1 MLRAPDEGDTSVVN
15 YVIGSNVA
23 DLTITL
29 PTVLSQSRDRLDTVF
44 SIMGECVENDM
55 EPVRMID
62 GLLVHN
68 AITVEERESWEPI
81 LSSTYARV
89 LDLHRRNWNGI
100 WFRIVRNYFWSS
112 TAGEFE
118 VIVAIPRGSAGQ
130 SYQNC
135 IGTEWLLHAVN
146 MIFSHVHLITAG
158 MSWTFLDLSPTQS
171 LTNGSEVVGN

>member
-1 MLRAPDEGDTSVVN
+1 MN

-68 AITVEERESWEPI
+68 AITVEERESWESI

-112 TAGEFE
+112 TAGEFD
-118 VIVAIPRGSAGQ
+118 VIVGNPPWVRWSKLPEL
-130 SYQNC
+130 YRNRV
-135 IGTEWLLHAVN
+135 LLHAVN